1 MEEKSVDQSSGE
13 LETTEVEPQPAQPI
27 TSEAPAEDAVTEET
41 PKPRRR
47 RTRAHNDPR
56 EKRKQAQQD
65 THSE

>member
-1 MEEKSVDQSSGE
+1 M
-13 LETTEVEPQPAQPI
+13 TEAPATEAALQPAQPI
-27 TSEAPAEDAVTEET
+27 ASEAPAEDAVTEEA

-65 THSE
+65 TYSE